1 MFIDKKVTKDGKRFK
16 KQVVEQGDK
25 TWSSVDGAKRKQIL
39 ESIGLE
45 YKQLN
50 YLAAVVAEIV
60 KANPEL
66 LSNPVIAD
74 GMAKFAE
81 IEAIRNA

>member
-39 ESIGLE
+39 ESVGLE
-45 YKQLN
+45 YKQIN
-50 YLAAVVAEIV
+50 ILASIIAEMI

-66 LSNPVIAD
+66 MQNTIIAS
-74 GMAKFAE
+74 GMSKFAE
-81 IEAIRNA
+81 IEAIRNT

>member
-1 MFIDKKVTKDGKRFK
+1 MFIDKKVTKDGKTFK
-16 KQVVEQGDK
+16 KEVLEQGDK

-39 ESIGLE
+39 ESVGLE
-45 YKQLN
+45 YKQIN

-66 LSNPVIAD
+66 LSNPVVAD

-81 IEAIRNA
+81 IDVIRNA

>member
-1 MFIDKKVTKDGKRFK
+1 MFIDKKVTKDGKTFK
-16 KQVVEQGDK
+16 KEVLEQGDK

-39 ESIGLE
+39 ESVGLE
-45 YKQLN
+45 YKQIN
-50 YLAAVVAEIV
+50 YLAAVVAESV

-66 LSNPVIAD
+66 LSNPVVAD

-81 IEAIRNA
+81 IDAIRNA

>member
-60 KANPEL
+60 KANPAL
-66 LSNPVIAD
+66 MDNPVVAD

-81 IEAIRNA
+81 IEAIRNS